1 MRILEKELDE
11 ERSSMCT
18 KEEMLYTMADNML
31 SEFQDFNN
39 GNSYKQGKIK
49 KVNMKNG
56 MVKSEYGAI
65 NAQQ

>member
-1 MRILEKELDE
+1 MNARKKIKILEKELDE

-39 GNSYKQGKIK
+39 GNSYR
-49 KVNMKNG
+49 
-56 MVKSEYGAI
+56 
-65 NAQQ
+65 